1 MIGKALALT
10 LLLFAFPLPAEE
22 SPAPP
27 ASAAPA
33 APPGVPLTL
42 ADATALALANN
53 SDIAV
58 ERESFH
64 VVDASLL
71 RADAPYDPT
80 FRLDARYRNH
90 TDPAN
95 SLLSGAPPNE
105 LAPSSE
111 GYSGAAS
118 IGALLPT
125 GGTVSLSA
133 SASRDLTNNFLAL
146 LSPSYSSSMG
156 IDLRQPLLQN
166 LSVDP
171 ARRAIRIARLDKERG
186 AASLKRTVAD
196 TVATV
201 ERAYWNLVAARRD
214 VQVRAASVGLA
225 AEQRDD
231 TNTKIDV
238 GTLPETDIAQP
249 LAELERRKGDLYAS
263 QEQMRRAELGL
274 KLLLLKDSDD
284 PLWNQTLAPVD
295 PPETSVVQVDLADAI
310 RRAESNRPELAEV
323 KTVLAE
329 HDVDVDFAKDRLKPQ
344 LDLVAGYARRGLSGS
359 LNPNAPDA
367 EALLGVPVAVPDAM
381 AGGFGRSVGTMRE
394 GRFPDASIGLSLSVP
409 VFNRGARADLA
420 IAKAQRSQAEILASQ
435 QRQRVAVE
443 VRNAVLTLD
452 TAVQRI
458 DAAKAGRAAAE
469 TQLRAEKER
478 YGVGLST
485 NFFVLT
491 RQNDL
496 AQAVLTETAA
506 LTDYRKAL
514 TDFARACGTLLDER
528 RIEIR
533 DDAPAVKAEGRNR

>member
-1 MIGKALALT
+1 MIGKALALA
-10 LLLFAFPLPAEE
+10 LLLLAFPLPADEP
-22 SPAPP
+22 PAP
-27 ASAAPA
+27 AAPA
-33 APPGVPLTL
+33 APAGVPLSL
-42 ADATALALANN
+42 ADATARALANN
-53 SDIAV
+53 NDIAI
-58 ERESFH
+58 ERESFRI
-64 VVDASLL
+64 VDASLL
-71 RADAPYDPT
+71 KADAPYDPT
-80 FRLDARYRNH
+80 LRLDARYRNH

-105 LAPSSE
+105 LAPSGE

-133 SASRDLTNNFLAL
+133 SAARDLTNNFLTL
-146 LSPSYSSSMG
+146 LSPAYSSSLG

-171 ARRAIRIARLDKERG
+171 ARRAIRIARLDKERST
-186 AASLKRTVAD
+186 ASLKRTVAD
-196 TVATV
+196 TVANV

-225 AEQRDD
+225 GEQRED
-231 TNTKIDV
+231 TKSKIDV

-263 QEQMRRAELGL
+263 QEQMRRAELLL
-274 KLLLLKDSDD
+274 KLLLLKDSND
-284 PLWNQTLAPVD
+284 PLWNQTLEPVD
-295 PPETSVVQVDLADAI
+295 PPETAIVHVDLVDAI
-310 RRAESNRPELAEV
+310 RQAESTRPELAEA
-323 KTVLAE
+323 KSTLAE
-329 HDVDVDFAKDRLKPQ
+329 RDVDVDFAKDRLKPQ
-344 LDLVAGYARRGLSGS
+344 LDLVAGYARRGLAGS

-367 EALLGVPVAVPDAM
+367 GFLGVAIVVPDAV
-381 AGGFGRSVGTMRE
+381 AGGFGRSVSTISE

-409 VFNRGARADLA
+409 VFNRGARGDLA
-420 IAKAQRSQAEILASQ
+420 IAKAQRSQAEILVAQ
-435 QRQRVAVE
+435 QKQRVAVE

-452 TAVQRI
+452 TAAQRI

-469 TQLRAEKER
+469 TQFRAEKER

-506 LTDYRKAL
+506 LTDYRRAL
-514 TDFARACGTLLDER
+514 TDFARASGTLLDER

-533 DDAPAVKAEGRNR
+533 DDAPAVRAEGGK

>member
-1 MIGKALALT
+1 VIGKALVLCLSLVAL
-10 LLLFAFPLPAEE
+10 PLAAQEP
-22 SPAPP
+22 PAPAVP
-27 ASAAPA
+27 PAPA
-33 APPGVPLTL
+33 GVPLSL
-42 ADATALALANN
+42 VDATARALANN
-53 SDIAV
+53 NDIAI

-64 VVDASLL
+64 IVDASLL
-71 RADAPYDPT
+71 RAGAPYDPE

-111 GYSGAAS
+111 GVAGAAS
-118 IGALLPT
+118 LGVLLPT

-133 SASRDLTNNFLAL
+133 SAERDVTNNFLAL
-146 LSPSYSSSMG
+146 LSPAYGSSLG

-171 ARRAIRIARLDKERG
+171 ARRAIRIARLDRERG
-186 AASLKRTVAD
+186 TASLKRTVAD
-196 TVATV
+196 TVANV

-225 AEQRDD
+225 ADQRED
-231 TNTKIDV
+231 TKAKIDV

-263 QEQMRRAELGL
+263 QEQMRRAELVL
-274 KLLLLKDSDD
+274 KLLLLKDSGD
-284 PLWNQTLAPVD
+284 PLWNQTLEPVD
-295 PPETSVVQVDLADAI
+295 PPETAVVQVNLDEAI
-310 RRAESNRPELAEV
+310 RRAEINRPELAEA
-323 KTVLAE
+323 KTALAE
-329 HDVDVDFAKDRLKPQ
+329 RDVDVDFARDRLKPQ
-344 LDLVAGYARRGLSGS
+344 LDLVAGYARRGLAGS

-367 EALLGVPVAVPDAM
+367 GFLGVPIAVPDAM
-381 AGGFGRSVGTMRE
+381 AGGLGRSFATISE

-409 VFNRGARADLA
+409 VFNRGAKGDLA
-420 IAKAQRSQAEILASQ
+420 IARAQRSQAEILVAQ
-435 QRQRVAVE
+435 QKQRVAVE

-452 TAVQRI
+452 TAAQRI
-458 DAAKAGRAAAE
+458 DAAKAGRSAAE

-496 AQAVLTETAA
+496 AQAALTEIAA

-514 TDFARACGTLLDER
+514 TDFARASGTLLDER
-528 RIEIR
+528 HIEIR
-533 DDAPAVKAEGRNR
+533 DDAPAVKAEGGK

>member
-1 MIGKALALT
+1 VIGKALALA
-10 LLLFAFPLPAEE
+10 LLFLAFPLPADEP
-22 SPAPP
+22 PAP
-27 ASAAPA
+27 AAPA
-33 APPGVPLTL
+33 APAGVPLSL
-42 ADATALALANN
+42 ADATARALANN
-53 SDIAV
+53 NDIAI
-58 ERESFH
+58 ERESFRI
-64 VVDASLL
+64 VDASLL
-71 RADAPYDPT
+71 KADAPYDPT

-111 GYSGAAS
+111 DYSGAAS

-133 SASRDLTNNFLAL
+133 SAARDLTNNFLAL

-166 LSVDP
+166 LSLDP

-186 AASLKRTVAD
+186 TASLKRTVAD
-196 TVATV
+196 TVASV

-214 VQVRAASVGLA
+214 VQVRAASVDLA

-231 TNTKIDV
+231 TKAKIDV

-263 QEQMRRAELGL
+263 QEQMRRAELLL

-284 PLWNQTLAPVD
+284 PLWDQTLEPVD
-295 PPETSVVQVDLADAI
+295 PPETAIVHVHLADAI
-310 RRAESNRPELAEV
+310 RRAESNRPELIEAKTAVAER
-323 KTVLAE
+323 
-329 HDVDVDFAKDRLKPQ
+329 DVDVDFAKDRLKPQ
-344 LDLVAGYARRGLSGS
+344 LDLVAGYTRRGLAGS

-367 EALLGVPVAVPDAM
+367 AFLGVPIVVPDAV
-381 AGGFGRSVGTMRE
+381 AGGFGRSFATIGE
-394 GRFPDASIGLSLSVP
+394 GRFPDASIGLSLSLP
-409 VFNRGARADLA
+409 VFNRGAKGDLA
-420 IAKAQRSQAEILASQ
+420 IAKAQRSQAEILVAQ
-435 QRQRVAVE
+435 QKQRVAVE
-443 VRNAVLTLD
+443 VRNAVLTLE
-452 TAVQRI
+452 TAAQRI

-469 TQLRAEKER
+469 TQFRAEKER

-514 TDFARACGTLLDER
+514 TDFARASGTLLDER

-533 DDAPAVKAEGRNR
+533 DDAPAVKAEGGK

>member
-1 MIGKALALT
+1 VIGKALALT
-10 LLLFAFPLPAEE
+10 LLLLAFPLPAEE
-22 SPAPP
+22 PPAPFAP
-27 ASAAPA
+27 ATPAAPA
-33 APPGVPLTL
+33 GVPLTL
-42 ADATALALANN
+42 ADTTALALANN
-53 SDIAV
+53 SDIAI

-64 VVDASLL
+64 IADASLL
-71 RADAPYDPT
+71 KSDAPYDPT
-80 FRLDARYRNH
+80 FRLGAGYRNH

-95 SLLSGAPPNE
+95 SLLSGAPPNA
-105 LAPSSE
+105 LAPSNE
-111 GYSGAAS
+111 DVSGAAS

-146 LSPSYSSSMG
+146 LSPSYSSSLG
-156 IDLRQPLLQN
+156 IDFRQPLLQN

-171 ARRAIRIARLDKERG
+171 ARRAIRVARLDRERST
-186 AASLKRTVAD
+186 ASLKRTVAD

-231 TNTKIDV
+231 TKTKIDV

-263 QEQMRRAELGL
+263 QEQMRRAELLL
-274 KLLLLKDSDD
+274 KLLLLKDSGD
-284 PLWNQTLAPVD
+284 PLWNQTLEPVD

-310 RRAESNRPELAEV
+310 RRAESNRPELTEV

-329 HDVDVDFAKDRLKPQ
+329 RDVDVEFAKDRLKPQ
-344 LDLVAGYARRGLSGS
+344 LDLVAGYTRRGLAGS
-359 LNPNAPDA
+359 LNPNAPEA
-367 EALLGVPVAVPDAM
+367 EVLLGVPIVVPDAM
-381 AGGFGRSVGTMRE
+381 AGGFGRSVGTISE
-394 GRFPDASIGLSLSVP
+394 GRFPDASIGLALAVP
-409 VFNRGARADLA
+409 VFNRGAKGDLA
-420 IAKAQRSQAEILASQ
+420 IAKAQRSQAEILVAQ
-435 QRQRVAVE
+435 QKQRVAVE

-452 TAVQRI
+452 TAAQRI

-528 RIEIR
+528 RIEIQG
-533 DDAPAVKAEGRNR
+533 DAPAVKVEGRN

>member
-1 MIGKALALT
+1 VIGKALALT
-10 LLLFAFPLPAEE
+10 LLLLAFPLPAEE
-22 SPAPP
+22 PPAPATP
-27 ASAAPA
+27 AAPA
-33 APPGVPLTL
+33 GVPLSL
-42 ADATALALANN
+42 ADATARALANN
-53 SDIAV
+53 SDIAI
-58 ERESFH
+58 ERESFRI
-64 VVDASLL
+64 VDASLL
-71 RADAPYDPT
+71 KADAPYDPT

-171 ARRAIRIARLDKERG
+171 ARRAIRVARLDKERG
-186 AASLKRTVAD
+186 TASLKRTVAD

-201 ERAYWNLVAARRD
+201 ERTYWNLVAARRD

-231 TNTKIDV
+231 TKVKIDV

-263 QEQMRRAELGL
+263 QEQMRRAELLL
-274 KLLLLKDSDD
+274 KLLLLKDSGD
-284 PLWNQTLAPVD
+284 PLWNQTLEPVD
-295 PPETSVVQVDLADAI
+295 PPDTSVVQVDLADAI
-310 RRAESNRPELAEV
+310 RRAESNRPELAEA
-323 KTVLAE
+323 KTALAE
-329 HDVDVDFAKDRLKPQ
+329 RDVDVDFAKDRLKPQ
-344 LDLVAGYARRGLSGS
+344 LDLVAGYTRRGLAGS
-359 LNPNAPDA
+359 LNPNAPEA
-367 EALLGVPVAVPDAM
+367 EVLLGVPVVVPDAM
-381 AGGFGRSVGTMRE
+381 AGGFGRSVGTISE

-420 IAKAQRSQAEILASQ
+420 IAKAQRSQTEILVAQ

-452 TAVQRI
+452 TAAQRI

-469 TQLRAEKER
+469 TQLGAEKER

-528 RIEIR
+528 RIEIQG
-533 DDAPAVKAEGRNR
+533 DAPALKVEGRN

>member
-1 MIGKALALT
+1 VIGKALALALI
-10 LLLFAFPLPAEE
+10 LLAFPLPAEE
-22 SPAPP
+22 PPAPAVP
-27 ASAAPA
+27 AAPA
-33 APPGVPLTL
+33 GVPLSL
-42 ADATALALANN
+42 ADATARALANN
-53 SDIAV
+53 NDIAI
-58 ERESFH
+58 ERESFRI
-64 VVDASLL
+64 VDASLL
-71 RADAPYDPT
+71 KADAPYDPT

-171 ARRAIRIARLDKERG
+171 ARRAIRIARLDQERG
-186 AASLKRTVAD
+186 TASLKRTVAD

-231 TNTKIDV
+231 TKTKIDV

-263 QEQMRRAELGL
+263 QEQMRRAELVL
-274 KLLLLKDSDD
+274 KLLLLKDSGD
-284 PLWNQTLAPVD
+284 PLWNQTLEPVD

-323 KTVLAE
+323 RTALAE
-329 HDVDVDFAKDRLKPQ
+329 RDVDVDFAKDRLKPQ
-344 LDLVAGYARRGLSGS
+344 LDLVAGYARRGLAGG
-359 LNPNAPDA
+359 LNPNAPEA
-367 EALLGVPVAVPDAM
+367 EALLGVPVVVPDAM
-381 AGGFGRSVGTMRE
+381 AGGFGRSVGTIRE
-394 GRFPDASIGLSLSVP
+394 GRFPDASIGLALSVP

-443 VRNAVLTLD
+443 VRNAVLTLE
-452 TAVQRI
+452 TAAARI
-458 DAAKAGRAAAE
+458 GAARAGREAAE

-496 AQAVLTETAA
+496 AQAALTETAA
-506 LTDYRKAL
+506 LTDFRKAL
-514 TDFARACGTLLDER
+514 TDFARAKGTLLDER

-533 DDAPAVKAEGRNR
+533 DDAPAVKAEGRN